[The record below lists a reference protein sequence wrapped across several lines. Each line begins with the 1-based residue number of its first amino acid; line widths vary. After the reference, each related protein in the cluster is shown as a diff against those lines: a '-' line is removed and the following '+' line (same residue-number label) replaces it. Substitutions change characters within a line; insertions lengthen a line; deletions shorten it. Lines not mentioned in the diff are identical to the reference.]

1 MFLGDSLL
9 LELRRLFLG
18 DAQPLEARSGRRGPG
33 RFALRLLGPLAF
45 EDALALRS
53 KRSRVD
59 LGREA
64 RLLLRLELRHFR
76 LGDAQLLCRFR
87 LGGAQPLEARDGRR
101 GPGRFALSLL
111 GPLAFEDALAF
122 RSERSRVDLS
132 RERRLLLRLEL
143 CHFRLGDAQLLCRFR
158 LGGAQP
164 LEARD
169 GRRGPGRFALSLLGP
184 LAFEDALAFRSERSR
199 VDLSRERRLLLRRD
213 RLFLGDALLLDL
225 LGLEPRRFRLGDA
238 QLLEVRDRFRLSD
251 AQLLEARDR
260 RRGPG
265 GFALRLLSPL
275 AVQDALALRSER
287 SRVVPDREGRLL
299 FECGP

>member
-1 MFLGDSLL
+1 M
-9 LELRRLFLG
+9 
-18 DAQPLEARSGRRGPG
+18 
-33 RFALRLLGPLAF
+33 
-45 EDALALRS
+45 
-53 KRSRVD
+53 
-59 LGREA
+59 
-64 RLLLRLELRHFR
+64 
-76 LGDAQLLCRFR
+76 
-87 LGGAQPLEARDGRR
+87 
-101 GPGRFALSLL
+101 
-111 GPLAFEDALAF
+111 
-122 RSERSRVDLS
+122 
-132 RERRLLLRLEL
+132 LRLEL

-213 RLFLGDALLLDL
+213 RLFLGDALLLEERLL

-287 SRVVPDREGRLL
+287 SRVVLDREGRLL